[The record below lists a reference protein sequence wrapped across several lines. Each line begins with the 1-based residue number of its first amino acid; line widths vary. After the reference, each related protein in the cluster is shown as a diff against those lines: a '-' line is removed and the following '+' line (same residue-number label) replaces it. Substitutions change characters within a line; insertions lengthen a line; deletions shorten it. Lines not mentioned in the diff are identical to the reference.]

1 MSRTI
6 ALIPSLWLVGGCVAQ
21 GPHIDG
27 ESVTEQD
34 SLSPNGPDAN
44 GVSPFS
50 LSPNGPDANGVLPFS
65 LSPNGIS
72 LNNRSPNGISLTSR
86 SPNGTSASGAPIGIA
101 VDGPPLVGADLVGST
116 WTGHVSDGTTVAL
129 RIEEA
134 MQLAGAN
141 SDVWAYRWSASAA
154 GGAWQPLCVDPVGA
168 PLFADSV
175 GGIWDLAQG
184 VPEGGPSH
192 PETSEFTIACRGS
205 AIAKCIELGYK
216 PWDGLEREIAACTRA
231 MRADYCGDGTPFTVT
246 GTLINIFDDA
256 GLQPDNLPWVAEA
269 VWGPDGALC
278 VSKKK
283 DTRFDQVVHE
293 TPTCFPHTLKP
304 EKSCGTEFSEGAAI
318 ITELP
323 PQ

>member
-72 LNNRSPNGISLTSR
+72 LNSLSPNGISLNSL
-86 SPNGTSASGAPIGIA
+86 SPNGISASGAPIGIA

-175 GGIWDLAQG
+175 GGIWNLAQG
-184 VPEGGPSH
+184 VPGGGSYH
-192 PETSEFTIACRGS
+192 PENSEFTIACRGS